1 MCIAFDKS
9 LFKRF
14 ASLMSAFEPRI
25 EYYNGFTTD
34 RRRRYS
40 TGNNREQFIGK
51 LAILTISCTVIVNMT
66 GGQAVTSLHMKGGG
80 GGGEGR
86 VSLPAGRSSV
96 APTMA
101 SFRLLQIMFI

>member
-1 MCIAFDKS
+1 
-9 LFKRF
+9 
-14 ASLMSAFEPRI
+14 MSAFEPRI
-25 EYYNGFTTD
+25 EYCNGFTTVC
-34 RRRRYS
+34 RRRYS

-51 LAILTISCTVIVNMT
+51 LAILTISCNSEHDRRATRD
-66 GGQAVTSLHMKGGG
+66 VTAHDC
-80 GGGEGR
+80 GGGEG

>member
-1 MCIAFDKS
+1 
-9 LFKRF
+9 
-14 ASLMSAFEPRI
+14 MSAFEPRI

-34 RRRRYS
+34 CRSRYS
-40 TGNNREQFIGK
+40 TGNNLEQFIGK
-51 LAILTISCTVIVNMT
+51 LAILTISCNSEHDRRATRD
-66 GGQAVTSLHMKGGG
+66 VTAHEVG